1 MSLCLKYLVQSSK
14 WRFQLGIWEAAFF
27 GLRLSFYLWVPDM
40 DFFAIASLILS
51 HLELSR
57 MELPNLISS
66 ILMEF
71 FQRLDFLKSLSLSQ
85 MHLDIVLKS
94 LVSILSR
101 QVISLKKMM
110 MSSAKFTVLI
120 SYLYSFNPFIGVN
133 ETGKYLSC
141 NNV

>member
-1 MSLCLKYLVQSSK
+1 
-14 WRFQLGIWEAAFF
+14 
-27 GLRLSFYLWVPDM
+27 M

-57 MELPNLISS
+57 IELSNLISS

-110 MSSAKFTVLI
+110 VSSAKFTILI
-120 SYLYSFNPFIGVN
+120 SWSPVCIPLILLLALMKLASTSAAIMCKSIENRHPWQTSGV
-133 ETGKYLSC
+133 G
-141 NNV
+141 